1 MKKLLLPAGLAAAA
15 VLFSACG
22 DSSTA
27 TTSSVLNMSSSNYAT
42 LPTPP
47 STLPPSSTAV
57 GETVPPGT
65 KTTEITEYTI
75 KDGDV
80 PFTVANKFGI
90 TLDALNLANA
100 DTSGYSAFYV
110 GLKIKIPVGATIP
123 SASTDTTTT
132 AASVTPAETTTT
144 LAGGGSNCTQG
155 SYTIVEGDLPGTV
168 AKKFDVTVAQ
178 LDEANVNTSGYKNF
192 IVGVKIIIPA
202 KDGCTG

>member
-42 LPTPP
+42 LPTTP

-57 GETVPPGT
+57 GETIAPGT
-65 KTTEITEYTI
+65 QTTEITEYTI

-132 AASVTPAETTTT
+132 AAGATPSETPPR
-144 LAGGGSNCTQG
+144 S
-155 SYTIVEGDLPGTV
+155 PV
-168 AKKFDVTVAQ
+168 AARTAPR
-178 LDEANVNTSGYKNF
+178 AATPSSRAICRARWPRSSTSRWRSSTRPTSTPRATRTSSW
-192 IVGVKIIIPA
+192 V
-202 KDGCTG
+202 

>member
-42 LPTPP
+42 LPTTP

-57 GETVPPGT
+57 GQTVPPGT
-65 KTTEITEYTI
+65 QTTEITEYTI

-90 TLDALNLANA
+90 TLDALNLANV

-132 AASVTPAETTTT
+132 TTASTPSETTTT

-155 SYTIVEGDLPGTV
+155 SYTIVAGDLPGTV
-168 AKKFDVTVAQ
+168 ATKFDVTVAQ

>member
-42 LPTPP
+42 LPTTP

-65 KTTEITEYTI
+65 KTTEITEYAI

-155 SYTIVEGDLPGTV
+155 SYTIVAGDLPSTV

-178 LDEANVNTSGYKNF
+178 LDEANAGTSGYKNF

>member
-1 MKKLLLPAGLAAAA
+1 MKKLLLPAGIAAAA

-42 LPTPP
+42 LPTTP

-155 SYTIVEGDLPGTV
+155 SYTIVAGDLPSTV

-178 LDEANVNTSGYKNF
+178 LDEANAGTSGYKNF

>member
-42 LPTPP
+42 LPTTP

-57 GETVPPGT
+57 GETIAPGT

-132 AASVTPAETTTT
+132 VGGATPSETTTT

-168 AKKFDVTVAQ
+168 ATKFDVTVAQ
-178 LDEANVNTSGYKNF
+178 LDEANVNTKGYKNF

>member
-1 MKKLLLPAGLAAAA
+1 MKKLLLPVGLAAAA

-22 DSSTA
+22 DSTTA

-42 LPTPP
+42 MPTTP
-47 STLPPSSTAV
+47 STLPPSSTVV
-57 GETVPPGT
+57 GETLPAGAQ
-65 KTTEITEYTI
+65 TTEITEYTI

-123 SASTDTTTT
+123 NASTDTTTT
-132 AASVTPAETTTT
+132 AASTTPSETTTT

-155 SYTIVEGDLPGTV
+155 SYTIVEGDLPSTV

-178 LDEANVNTSGYKNF
+178 LDEANASTSGYKNF